1 MRARIFTSVSPAAVV
16 AVLICTFSAVQAK
29 GQVNAFGSNGF
40 STAIHGVPPSVTS
53 FGFGG
58 NPGFH
63 GVPPSV
69 TSLGF
74 GNAPFRIHSGPIGF
88 RHPHRGSG
96 FVNPFFGNIVAV
108 PYAYPVYVME
118 PGVDDSMEE
127 EDYRGGPTI
136 FDRRGSGERDYRTP
150 ERVRDRERREREQLD
165 QETDN
170 DNDRVSSRRELVKQQ
185 EVVEQPRTVLVFKDG
200 HALEVLNYAIVGTT
214 LYDLSDGRT
223 RKVELAELDLPATV
237 KQNDSRG
244 VDFRVPIA
252 AALN

>member
-1 MRARIFTSVSPAAVV
+1 V
-16 AVLICTFSAVQAK
+16 
-29 GQVNAFGSNGF
+29 
-40 STAIHGVPPSVTS
+40 
-53 FGFGG
+53 
-58 NPGFH
+58 
-63 GVPPSV
+63 
-69 TSLGF
+69 
-74 GNAPFRIHSGPIGF
+74 
-88 RHPHRGSG
+88 
-96 FVNPFFGNIVAV
+96 VAV

-136 FDRRGSGERDYRTP
+136 FDRRGSGERDYRTSD
-150 ERVRDRERREREQLD
+150 RMRDRERLD

-170 DNDRVSSRRELVKQQ
+170 YLVASRREPVKQQ

-200 HALEVLNYAIVGTT
+200 HALEVLNYAIVGST

-223 RKVELAELDLPATV
+223 RKVALAELDLPATV

-252 AALN
+252 AAVN

>member
-1 MRARIFTSVSPAAVV
+1 MGLVYFVRFSLALFLASLLPAAV
-16 AVLICTFSAVQAK
+16 AQTD
-29 GQVNAFGSNGF
+29 FGSHSFGP
-40 STAIHGVPPSVTS
+40 TIHGVPPSVTS

-58 NPGFH
+58 SPGFH
-63 GVPPSV
+63 GVAPSV
-69 TSLGF
+69 TSLNF
-74 GNAPFRIHSGPIGF
+74 GRAPFRNPRPIPFGF
-88 RHPHRGSG
+88 RHRRNAG
-96 FVNPFFGNIVAV
+96 FVNPFFGGVVAV
-108 PYAYPVYVME
+108 PYYGYSGYVME

-150 ERVRDRERREREQLD
+150 ERVRDRERLD

-170 DNDRVSSRRELVKQQ
+170 DLVASRREPVKQQ
-185 EVVEQPRTVLVFKDG
+185 DVVEQPRTVLVFKDG

-223 RKVELAELDLPATV
+223 RKVALAELDLPATV